1 MGDYTFWGASGRS
14 HSFLEETYQV
24 DMKVFVRFRGNC
36 FCKGFDLKDP
46 SFLPCSS
53 FDLKRQALIL
63 VEKQG
68 LVQNYS
74 HPPLGL
80 KSSPSYA

>member
-1 MGDYTFWGASGRS
+1 MGGDSGRN

-24 DMKVFVRFRGNC
+24 DMKIFVRFRGNC

-46 SFLPCSS
+46 SFFPRSS

-63 VEKQG
+63 VEKQEG
-68 LVQNYS
+68 LVQNCS
-74 HPPLGL
+74 HPPLDL
-80 KSSPSYA
+80 